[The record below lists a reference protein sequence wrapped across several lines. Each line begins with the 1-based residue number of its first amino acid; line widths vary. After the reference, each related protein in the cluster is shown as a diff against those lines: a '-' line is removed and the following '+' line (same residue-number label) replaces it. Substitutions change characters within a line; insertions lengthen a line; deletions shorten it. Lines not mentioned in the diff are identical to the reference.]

1 VSITE
6 SITEKKTTTIIL
18 PTETWQDE
26 PENHNIQHD
35 EILGWLVRRNGSE
48 SAMMLPDEEA
58 KMVLE
63 YWDWLKS

>member
-1 VSITE
+1 MSITE

-26 PENHNIQHD
+26 PESHTIQHD